1 MTVSITSNLVFP
13 ISSFPSGADGVI
25 TTISTLST
33 CTFSPA
39 APGPINTIRLVFS
52 KRNVTTQ
59 PGPIAWFSASTTL
72 GIFLNSSSSCWY
84 SVALFDCPW
93 ARYAASRPRVSYLF
107 CATFSLWVAVARAW
121 SAAFVAL
128 VKTCSSTSIIL
139 ARISSFLGSI
149 ELISV
154 LPRLR
159 WYL

>member
-1 MTVSITSNLVFP
+1 
-13 ISSFPSGADGVI
+13 
-25 TTISTLST
+25 
-33 CTFSPA
+33 
-39 APGPINTIRLVFS
+39 
-52 KRNVTTQ
+52 
-59 PGPIAWFSASTTL
+59 
-72 GIFLNSSSSCWY
+72 
-84 SVALFDCPW
+84 
-93 ARYAASRPRVSYLF
+93 LF

-159 WYL
+159 WHL